1 MVWSLTVHDTPEENS
16 VSERLKCTLLEHAC
30 AMIIASCLPKFLW
43 TEAIQ
48 HTVWLKNH
56 TATHA
61 LDSKTPFEVL
71 FKQKPNL
78 QDLPE
83 WGTHVVVLHEGRGK
97 LDKKANEGRW
107 VGYSGDSQGHRIY
120 WPGKCHIT
128 VERNVNLG
136 MAVQPDGM
144 AEGQKT
150 PTSSDHAHVE
160 PSPD

>member
-1 MVWSLTVHDTPEENS
+1 MQHSMKIRCLQTDRGGEYLSEAFNYHLKAQGMVWSLTVHDTPEENS

-97 LDKKANEGRW
+97 LDKKAN
-107 VGYSGDSQGHRIY
+107 
-120 WPGKCHIT
+120 
-128 VERNVNLG
+128 
-136 MAVQPDGM
+136 
-144 AEGQKT
+144 
-150 PTSSDHAHVE
+150 
-160 PSPD
+160 